1 MNLQDFV
8 GSCRKLINQTIRR
21 KNLCCRLWLLLKTLN
36 MNEKLSITSKFLE
49 KVKNILNDVNMC
61 KFLN

>member
-8 GSCRKLINQTIRR
+8 GSCSTLGNQTLRR
-21 KNLCCRLWLLLKTLN
+21 KDVCYRLWSLLKTLN

-49 KVKNILNDVNMC
+49 KKKKLKI
-61 KFLN
+61 F

>member
-1 MNLQDFV
+1 MKLQAFV
-8 GSCRKLINQTIRR
+8 GSCSKLINQTLRR
-21 KNLCCRLWLLLKTLN
+21 KDVCYRLWSLLKTLN